1 MLIGAVNECTVALL
15 ARMRVTI
22 EDRRPPGRCD
32 SSGPHGRADAE
43 AIMAIGRATV
53 ATALLFAALASL
65 MALAGC
71 SSSAATG
78 WDFEKPPATGSTVA
92 NADAGLIARP
102 VLVISP
108 FANPASSS
116 VPWPNLGRNMSE
128 ALSRALL
135 ADGRY
140 NILVMPEV
148 SAKIDPIVA
157 NLLKGDQS
165 GALAKVREAYPN
177 VDYVITGKVTDFH
190 HLADLNKDMSR
201 SGWFGK
207 KNEALVAIKLN
218 IVDLTAKRVIAV
230 DHIYGAA
237 GAGETPAKDLYRG
250 MDLDS
255 YLFWSTPLGRA
266 TNQVIN
272 KAELQIATLVP
283 DTLGREIVVSGFI
296 EPRTVE
302 IAAGKDHGL
311 EAQQV
316 LFLCLPPALDGRAE
330 ALLDPATRQPIMVKI
345 LQVQGTRSQGIMLGK
360 PPADVELRGTVLL
373 RQQAGEGARQAV
385 AGSER

>member
-1 MLIGAVNECTVALL
+1 
-15 ARMRVTI
+15 MRVTI
-22 EDRRPPGRCD
+22 DDCPQSRRRD
-32 SSGPHGRADAE
+32 SSGWRERADAE
-43 AIMAIGRATV
+43 TIMAIDRATV
-53 ATALLFAALASL
+53 TTALLFAALASL
-65 MALAGC
+65 VALAGC

-78 WDFEKPPATGSTVA
+78 RDFEKPPATGSTVA
-92 NADAGLIARP
+92 SADAGLTARP

-116 VPWPNLGRNMSE
+116 VPWPNLGGGMTD
-128 ALSRALL
+128 ALSRALI

-148 SAKIDPIVA
+148 SAKVDPIVA
-157 NLLKGDQS
+157 NKLKGDQS
-165 GALAKVREAYPN
+165 RALAKVREAYPE

-190 HLADLNKDMSR
+190 HLGDLNEDMSR

-237 GAGETPAKDLYRG
+237 GAGETTAKDLYRG
-250 MDLDS
+250 MDMDS

-266 TNQVIN
+266 TNEVIN
-272 KAELQIATLVP
+272 KAEMQIARLVP
-283 DTLGREIVVSGFI
+283 DTLGREMVVSGFI
-296 EPRTVE
+296 EPRTLE

-330 ALLDPATRQPIMVKI
+330 ALLDLATRQPIMVKI
-345 LQVQGTRSQGIMLGK
+345 LEVQGTRSQGIMLGK
-360 PPADVELRGTVLL
+360 PPTDVELRGTVLL
-373 RQQAGEGARQAV
+373 RQRPGDTTRQA
-385 AGSER
+385 AALDAAQPRP

>member
-1 MLIGAVNECTVALL
+1 
-15 ARMRVTI
+15 MRISVSC
-22 EDRRPPGRCD
+22 GD
-32 SSGPHGRADAE
+32 SSNPHGPTDAE
-43 AIMAIGRATV
+43 PIMAIGRATV
-53 ATALLFAALASL
+53 ATALLSAALASL
-65 MALAGC
+65 AALAGC
-71 SSSAATG
+71 NSSSATG
-78 WDFEKPPATGSTVA
+78 WDFETPPATGSTVA
-92 NADAGLIARP
+92 GAEAGLAARP

-148 SAKIDPIVA
+148 SSKIDPIVA
-157 NLLKGDQS
+157 NLLKGDQA

-190 HLADLNKDMSR
+190 HLADLNKDVSR

-218 IVDLTAKRVIAV
+218 IVDLAAKRVIAV

-272 KAELQIATLVP
+272 KAELQIARLVP
-283 DTLGREIVVSGFI
+283 DTLGREIVVSGVI
-296 EPRTVE
+296 EPRTLE

-316 LFLCLPPALDGRAE
+316 LFLYLPLALDGPPE
-330 ALLDPATRQPIMVKI
+330 AQFDPATRQPIAVKI
-345 LQVQGTRSQGIMLGK
+345 LDVDDTRSQGIMMGK
-360 PPADVELRGTVLL
+360 PPADVGLRGTVLL
-373 RQQAGEGARQAV
+373 RQRPGEDPQQATAAANNAALPRP
-385 AGSER
+385 